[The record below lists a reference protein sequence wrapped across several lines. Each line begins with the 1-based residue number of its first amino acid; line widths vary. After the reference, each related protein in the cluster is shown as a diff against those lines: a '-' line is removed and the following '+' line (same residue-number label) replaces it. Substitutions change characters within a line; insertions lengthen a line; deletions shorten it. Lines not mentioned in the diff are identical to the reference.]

1 MREVEREAVTWA
13 FVFRVRWR
21 EVIREVT
28 VTSRSDTRVRRNVRS
43 RSALTSDNVIRDPKP

>member
-28 VTSRSDTRVRRNVRS
+28 VTSRRDTRVRRNVRS